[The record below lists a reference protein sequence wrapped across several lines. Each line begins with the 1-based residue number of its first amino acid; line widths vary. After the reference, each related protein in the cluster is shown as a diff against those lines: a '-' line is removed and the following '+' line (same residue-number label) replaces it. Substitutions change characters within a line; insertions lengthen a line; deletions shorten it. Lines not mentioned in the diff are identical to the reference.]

1 MMCEDRY
8 HRCVRWSSDV
18 RIDHRGICAA
28 CVLSL
33 LLSARV
39 HYESVCRAV
48 CSII

>member
-1 MMCEDRY
+1 MVCEDRY
-8 HRCVRWSSDV
+8 HRSCVEV
-18 RIDHRGICAA
+18 RIDHRGMRAA

-39 HYESVCRAV
+39 YYESVCRAV